1 MKRIMIIGGNGSGK
15 TTFARQLSKKL
26 DIPLIFIDKIFWTDN
41 WQRADEATA
50 NSILKEEMQ
59 RPEWIIDGNHIESV
73 CDRLQLCDT
82 VFYFDF
88 SPINCLVGS
97 IVRVIK
103 NYGIQRDDVG
113 GKNNIEKFD
122 KSKIAFFKSVLQ
134 FNSKNRRH
142 LYAMIN
148 EHPDVNLIV
157 FKNRKQVNDY
167 LINDVFHSNTVN
179 SDS

>member
-41 WQRADEATA
+41 WQRAD
-50 NSILKEEMQ
+50 
-59 RPEWIIDGNHIESV
+59 V
-73 CDRLQLCDT
+73 CDRLKLCDT

-88 SPINCLVGS
+88 SPFSCLVGS

-148 EHPDVNLIV
+148 EHPDVSLIV